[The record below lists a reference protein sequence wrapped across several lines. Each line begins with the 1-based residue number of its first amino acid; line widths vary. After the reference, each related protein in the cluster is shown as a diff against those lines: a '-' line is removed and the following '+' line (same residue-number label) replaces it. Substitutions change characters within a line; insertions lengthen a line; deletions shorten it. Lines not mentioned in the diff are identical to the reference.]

1 MRVAFL
7 LGSGICI
14 DAAMPSVTEIS
25 EQVFSGAGVVRHS
38 DATYYIAREGAAN
51 YAYYRAGAEPAI
63 VFTQR
68 LRDLADRYFADYVD
82 GRAANYEDVANLA
95 KQIGD
100 ALSGEYENPGLLPLL
115 VDLREEVA
123 DPSELMERAS
133 ETRDY
138 IRDTVWRMLNQRV
151 ERVDHLQAV
160 VDSCQAIGQTDLFE
174 LNHDRVLEKALADG
188 GMDVSDG
195 FTRSMGDVF
204 FWADHFERPIRH
216 FKLHGSI
223 TPRRRAF
230 RRFAA
235 RMSNCSCRGISSSGS
250 AAS

>member
-1 MRVAFL
+1 MIWPTTT
-7 LGSGICI
+7 S
-14 DAAMPSVTEIS
+14 PTTST
-25 EQVFSGAGVVRHS
+25 GA
-38 DATYYIAREGAAN
+38 
-51 YAYYRAGAEPAI
+51 PP
-63 VFTQR
+63 
-68 LRDLADRYFADYVD
+68 
-82 GRAANYEDVANLA
+82 NYEDVANLA
-95 KQIGD
+95 KQISD

-160 VDSCQAIGQTDLFE
+160 VDGCQAIGQTDLFE

-188 GMDVSDG
+188 GIDVSDG

-204 FWADHFERPIRH
+204 F
-216 FKLHGSI
+216 
-223 TPRRRAF
+223 
-230 RRFAA
+230 
-235 RMSNCSCRGISSSGS
+235 
-250 AAS
+250 